1 MKTYNGHFVRGICA
15 EPEEAIRWLGE
26 LDSKCPDRFGFCF
39 DIGSATLCGQDLF
52 STIAPLGGWLKAVI
66 IRDTD
71 GIHDVSML
79 PYTACIKGQQTQWLE
94 MIRAL
99 RKVDFDGDL
108 ILDFADSY
116 GQMPDPLRRTVLSFA
131 HEIGEFFMWHIG
143 MERMVR
149 KYDSRVLFGAGNMCR
164 EYLSNYGKDYPPLFT
179 CDNNSA
185 RWGENFYG
193 IKIEN
198 PEKLKELSPDTAI
211 FICNMYYSEITQQ
224 LREMGL
230 PNPIEKFSDEYMPTF
245 HMDRLDMAKDPNAG
259 K

>member
-1 MKTYNGHFVRGICA
+1 MD
-15 EPEEAIRWLGE
+15 E
-26 LDSKCPDRFGFCF
+26 LNSDHPGRFGLCF
-39 DIGSATLCGQDLF
+39 DIGTATLCGQDLF
-52 STIAPLGGWLKAVI
+52 SAIKPLGERLKAVI

-71 GIHDVSML
+71 GIHDVAML
-79 PYTACIKGQQTQWLE
+79 PYTACIRGQQTQWLE

-108 ILDFADSY
+108 ILDFGDTY
-116 GQMPDPLRRTVLSFA
+116 GCMPDPLRKTVLSFA
-131 HEIGEFFMWHIG
+131 RETGEFLMWHIG

-149 KYDSRVLFGAGNMCR
+149 KYEKRVLFGAGNMCR

-185 RWGENFYG
+185 RWGEDFYG
-193 IKIEN
+193 ITIEN

-211 FICNMYYSEITQQ
+211 FICNIYYDEITAQ

-245 HMDRLDMAKDPNAG
+245 HMVRLDMARDPNEESV
-259 K
+259 KK